1 VVAMSIDEAERDEAG
16 RPEQKGLFG
25 RPKGEDS
32 DRDDSN
38 KATDYG
44 EGYSLITD
52 IGEVGRFA
60 VKIVRYLPGTS
71 RCLSEVLRQVG
82 ILVLSSTAIIWF
94 MEAILA
100 AEISLEGHYL
110 LRQLGAGGYTGVFT
124 AVSDYTVAPEMWGWV
139 LTAKVGC
146 GLVAELGSMR
156 ISEEIDALEVMGMDS
171 MSYLIGTRFLAMLIY
186 TPFMFIAA
194 SEIMYQVNYI
204 LNVNIFQSVSAGQF
218 LAVHYTFLTQQDV
231 VFSFIAALIIGLGIV
246 ITGCYYGYNATGG
259 PVGVGKATAK
269 SAIINLI
276 IVSAVGAIFQQLFFG
291 GFLRAPI
298 AK

>member
-1 VVAMSIDEAERDEAG
+1 MSVDNSANPHLDEVLDDDD
-16 RPEQKGLFG
+16 L
-25 RPKGEDS
+25 

-44 EGYSLITD
+44 EGYSLISD
-52 IGEVGRFA
+52 IGSVGRFA
-60 VKIVRYLPGTS
+60 LEVVKCLPGTA
-71 RCLSEVLRQVG
+71 RYISEVFRQVG
-82 ILVLSSTAIIWF
+82 ILVISSTGIIFF

-124 AVSDYTVAPEMWGWV
+124 AVSDYTVAPNMWGWV

-156 ISEEIDALEVMGMDS
+156 ISEEIDAVEVMGLDS
-171 MSYLIGTRFLAMLIY
+171 MSYLVGTRFLAMLIY
-186 TPFMFIAA
+186 TPFMFVA
-194 SEIMYQVNYI
+194 STEIMYQVNYV
-204 LNVNIFQSVSAGQF
+204 LNVLIFQSVSEGGF
-218 LAVHYTFLTQQDV
+218 LSVHYTFVTQQDII
-231 VFSFIAALIIGLGIV
+231 FSFIAALLIGLSIV
-246 ITGCYYGYNATGG
+246 IVGCYYGYTATGG

-291 GFLRAPI
+291 GFDRAPI

>member
-1 VVAMSIDEAERDEAG
+1 MSIDEANARQRPDDDLDDED
-16 RPEQKGLFG
+16 L
-25 RPKGEDS
+25 

-44 EGYSLITD
+44 EGYSLISD
-52 IGEVGRFA
+52 IGSVGRFSLS
-60 VKIVRYLPGTS
+60 VIRSLPGTAKYF
-71 RCLSEVLRQVG
+71 SEVFRQVG
-82 ILVLSSTAIIWF
+82 ILVISSTGIIFF

-124 AVSDYTVAPEMWGWV
+124 SVSDYTVAPNMWGWV

-156 ISEEIDALEVMGMDS
+156 ISEEIDALEVMGLDS
-171 MSYLIGTRFLAMLIY
+171 MSYLVGTRFMAMLIY
-186 TPFMFIAA
+186 TPFIFFA
-194 SEIMYQVNYI
+194 STEIMYQVNYL
-204 LNVNIFQSVSAGQF
+204 LNVVVFQSVSEGGF
-218 LAVHYTFLTQQDV
+218 LSVHYTFTTQQDLI
-231 VFSFIAALIIGLGIV
+231 FSFIAALIIGLGIV
-246 ITGCYYGYNATGG
+246 IVGCYYGYTASGG

-276 IVSAVGAIFQQLFFG
+276 IVSVVGAIFQQLFFG
-291 GFLRAPI
+291 GFDRAPI